1 MSLYLPVE
9 RKEANVFLRFI
20 SRRYENGP
28 VIRLYCKPDDRARW
42 SGTIMITHD
51 LSSWALSSSMYFET
65 SPTVS
70 IEE

>member
-28 VIRLYCKPDDRARW
+28 MIRLYMQ
-42 SGTIMITHD
+42 T
-51 LSSWALSSSMYFET
+51 
-65 SPTVS
+65 
-70 IEE
+70 